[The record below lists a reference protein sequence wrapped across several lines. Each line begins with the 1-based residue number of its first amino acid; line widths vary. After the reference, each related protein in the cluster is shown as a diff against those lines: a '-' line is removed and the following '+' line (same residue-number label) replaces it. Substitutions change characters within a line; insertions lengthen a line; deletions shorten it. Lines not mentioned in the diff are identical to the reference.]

1 MVRAISLCLTD
12 STCGS
17 GCWAAAVGYVPW
29 HCHGLVAMAC
39 HGYDE
44 IQLRLQPMQSEWP
57 WNGTL
62 DGCASPT
69 SDSYVLLL
77 QLFEWKV
84 PIYIFKY
91 IPRKWSHEKEIK
103 QRPGKLSF
111 WILVFTSILRSI
123 LSLQSSAK
131 KLKPP
136 GSCRK
141 ACVVPRRDGPYKLWI
156 YGMWLHGLRE
166 LLGTLEWWGKL
177 SLAVPW
183 MRVEAL
189 HPKLSLALRPAE
201 VGRGWDVDWTWRG
214 GLWRL
219 LSLQE
224 WWWKGSQI
232 YRPMV
237 SFSLYDMHYK
247 LILTIQIT
255 LHHFRA
261 SDRIA
266 RACVW
271 KCADQTTFIIVLLL
285 EQLMPNVMPFALVM
299 AERTA
304 RFLHRAGGFSFPALC
319 RKKPPQRAATVQE
332 AGWKIVSWMV
342 QVKAM

>member
-1 MVRAISLCLTD
+1 M
-12 STCGS
+12 
-17 GCWAAAVGYVPW
+17 VPW
-29 HCHGLVAMAC
+29 M
-39 HGYDE
+39 
-44 IQLRLQPMQSEWP
+44 I
-57 WNGTL
+57 L

-69 SDSYVLLL
+69 SDSYVVLL

-84 PIYIFKY
+84 PI
-91 IPRKWSHEKEIK
+91 PRKWSYEKEIK

-136 GSCRK
+136 SCRK
-141 ACVVPRRDGPYKLWI
+141 ACVVPRRDGTYKLWI

-177 SLAVPW
+177 SLAPW
-183 MRVEAL
+183 MRVEA
-189 HPKLSLALRPAE
+189 HPQLSLALSCPE

-237 SFSLYDMHYK
+237 SFYDMYYEI
-247 LILTIQIT
+247 ILTIQIT

-271 KCADQTTFIIVLLL
+271 KCAEQTTFIIVLLL

-304 RFLHRAGGFSFPALC
+304 RFLHRAGGFSFSALC